1 MECSLPLGSRAFVVA
16 VAVCFATPGAALAAD
31 NGFYLGGSASD
42 VSSDYAAPV
51 GAGPAGDDDG
61 FKLIG
66 GFRPLDAFA
75 LEANYADFGT
85 TRVPLNVACVTTP
98 CPTETSI
105 EARALSVSA
114 VGLFTLP
121 LVDLYGRVG
130 MSRWETERRVLSF
143 SQDGEDTDPT
153 YGAGLQ
159 IRLGSFAL
167 RVEYERFEFGDD
179 SVDLRSVGFTY
190 TFL

>member
-1 MECSLPLGSRAFVVA
+1 MECLLRNRCLLLMLSLAACV
-16 VAVCFATPGAALAAD
+16 ATPGVALAAD

-51 GAGPAGDDDG
+51 GAGPARDDDG

-66 GFRPLDAFA
+66 GFRPLDKFA
-75 LEANYADFGT
+75 LEANYVDLGT
-85 TRVPLNVACVTTP
+85 TRVPLNVVCVTTP
-98 CPTETSI
+98 CPSETAI
-105 EARALSVSA
+105 DAQALSVSA

-130 MSRWETERRVLSF
+130 LARWESERRVLSF
-143 SQDGEDTDPT
+143 TQEAEDTDPT
-153 YGAGLQ
+153 YGAGVQ
-159 IRLGSFAL
+159 VRFGSFAL
-167 RVEYERFEFGDD
+167 RVEYERFDLGDD
-179 SVDLRSVGFTY
+179 SVDLRSVGFIY